1 LQNDRIG
8 LTVMEEDN
16 LQARID
22 NIFARID
29 AACARVGRDPLSV
42 QLVAVSKT
50 FPPEVIDEARACGL
64 SLFGENRVQE
74 AVAKSQLCGSA
85 EWHLIGPLQR
95 NKIKHALPLFS
106 CIHSLDNVKLI
117 EQLAQACEESGAR
130 PDVLLEV
137 NVAGEASKHGF
148 TPKTVREGVGAAM
161 AGGLRL
167 VGLMTVPPWTPDQ
180 EGSRKY
186 FRQLRELR
194 DALEQEYSISL
205 PELSMGMSGDFEVAI
220 EEGATFV
227 RVGTALFG
235 VRKAK
240 KWAPQSTGLTTD
252 EFSRSLDTD
261 DFV

>member
-1 LQNDRIG
+1 MNEDDLQS
-8 LTVMEEDN
+8 
-16 LQARID
+16 RID
-22 NIFARID
+22 SIYSRID
-29 AACARVGRDPLSV
+29 AACARAGRDPMSV

-50 FPPEVIDEARACGL
+50 FPPEIIDEARNCGL

-74 AVAKSQLCGSA
+74 ALAKSQLCGRA
-85 EWHLIGPLQR
+85 DWHLIGPLQR
-95 NKIKHALPLFS
+95 NKIRHALQLFS
-106 CIHSLDNVKLI
+106 CIHSIDNVRLI
-117 EQLAQACEESGAR
+117 EQLAVACDESGVC
-130 PDVLLEV
+130 PDILLEV

-148 TPKTVREGVGAAM
+148 TPASVREGIKAAID
-161 AGGLRL
+161 GGLRV
-167 VGLMTVPPWTPDQ
+167 VGLMTVPPWTPDP

-194 DALEQEYSISL
+194 DALEQEFSISL

>member
-1 LQNDRIG
+1 MNEDDLQ
-8 LTVMEEDN
+8 T
-16 LQARID
+16 RID
-22 NIFARID
+22 SIYARID
-29 AACARVGRDPLSV
+29 AACARAGRDPMSV

-50 FPPEVIDEARACGL
+50 FPPEIIDEARACGL
-64 SLFGENRVQE
+64 TLFGENRVQE
-74 AVAKSQLCGSA
+74 AIAKAELCGRA
-85 EWHLIGPLQR
+85 DWHLIGPLQR
-95 NKIKHALPLFS
+95 NKIRHALQLFS
-106 CIHSLDNVKLI
+106 CIHSIDNVRLI
-117 EQLAQACEESGAR
+117 EQLAVACDESGVR
-130 PDVLLEV
+130 PDILLEV

-148 TPKTVREGVGAAM
+148 TPASVREGIKAAID
-161 AGGLRL
+161 GGLRV
-167 VGLMTVPPWTPDQ
+167 VGLMTVPPWTPDP

-194 DALEQEYSISL
+194 DALEQEFSISL

>member
-1 LQNDRIG
+1 MNEDDLQ
-8 LTVMEEDN
+8 T
-16 LQARID
+16 RID
-22 NIFARID
+22 SIYARID
-29 AACARVGRDPLSV
+29 AACARAGRDPMSV

-50 FPPEVIDEARACGL
+50 FPPEKIDEARNCGL

-74 AVAKSQLCGSA
+74 ALAKSQLCGRA
-85 EWHLIGPLQR
+85 DWHLIGPLQR
-95 NKIKHALPLFS
+95 NKIRHALQLFS
-106 CIHSLDNVKLI
+106 CIHSIDNVRLI
-117 EQLAQACEESGAR
+117 EQLAVACDESGVR
-130 PDVLLEV
+130 PDILLEV

-148 TPKTVREGVGAAM
+148 TPASVREGIKAAID
-161 AGGLRL
+161 GGLRV
-167 VGLMTVPPWTPDQ
+167 VGLMTVPPWTPDS

-194 DALEQEYSISL
+194 DALEQEFSISL

>member
-1 LQNDRIG
+1 MQNDRIG
-8 LTVMEEDN
+8 LNLMEEDN

-22 NIFARID
+22 NVFARID
-29 AACARVGRDPLSV
+29 AACARVGRDPSSV

-50 FPPEVIDEARACGL
+50 FPPEIIDEARACGL

-95 NKIKHALPLFS
+95 NKIKHALQVFS
-106 CIHSLDNVKLI
+106 CIHSIDNVRLI
-117 EQLAQACEESGAR
+117 EQLAIACDESGIR
-130 PDVLLEV
+130 PDVMLEV

-148 TPKTVREGVGAAM
+148 TPKSVHDGVKAALE
-161 AGGLRL
+161 GGLHL
-167 VGLMTVPPWTPDQ
+167 VGLMTVPPWTPDS

-194 DALEQEYSISL
+194 DALEHEYSISL